1 MLFEAIDDF
10 LLLFANLLAF
20 VEVGLQFLVLYFHH
34 SIVVEFLLQLLG
46 QSFVVTQLLLQIA
59 EPFAFFGILK
69 FEVMNFLPRS
79 RVGTSNGV
87 ASLRVHWLLR
97 LIRFDRL
104 YRSDWILERIFSLFA
119 FVPWLNLRDE
129 HILLSFLNWPECLFF
144 DLPFSLVLFDFSIDA
159 LFIFTVFFF
168 IVPPLATL
176 WPGPVTF
183 LQAELNFIL

>member
-87 ASLRVHWLLR
+87 ASLRVH
-97 LIRFDRL
+97 
-104 YRSDWILERIFSLFA
+104 
-119 FVPWLNLRDE
+119 
-129 HILLSFLNWPECLFF
+129 
-144 DLPFSLVLFDFSIDA
+144 
-159 LFIFTVFFF
+159 
-168 IVPPLATL
+168 
-176 WPGPVTF
+176 
-183 LQAELNFIL
+183 